1 MPAAPTADPRP
12 DLRAMSRAELEA
24 FVRGLDEPAYRGR
37 QLFRWLH
44 ARRADTFEAMT
55 DLPQAFRA
63 RLAEAA
69 RIGTLDEV
77 LRRVAAD
84 RTVKVLYRLPSGRT
98 VESVL
103 IPDFEPDTDEVRRLT
118 VCVSSQV
125 GCAMGCTFCATGR
138 MGFHENLSAGQIAAQ
153 VEGLDAVAHQTFG
166 RGVTNV
172 VYMGMGEPLQNYDAV
187 TRSVALLTDADGL
200 ALSPKKV
207 TVSTVGLARR
217 IRQLADDGAPFGLA
231 ISLHAPTDEQRSAIM
246 PVNRSEKTDLAALRD
261 AVRYYHQQ
269 TGKPVTYEY
278 CVFEGV
284 NDTPEDARHL
294 AAVTKWAPSKVN
306 LIVYNPV
313 SGAEAPDGALFRSPD
328 EARLQGFIRDLV
340 AHGAR
345 VTVRRSRGQD
355 IEAACG
361 QLAAMEK
368 ADEGDE
374 R

>member
-1 MPAAPTADPRP
+1 MPAATPDARP
-12 DLRAMSRAELEA
+12 DLRAMSRAELDA
-24 FVRGLDEPAYRGR
+24 FVRELGQPAYRGR
-37 QLFRWLH
+37 QLFRWIH
-44 ARRADTFEAMT
+44 ARRARGFDEMT
-55 DLPQAFRA
+55 DLPAAFRE

-69 RIGTLDEV
+69 RIGELEEV
-77 LRRVAAD
+77 TRRVAAD

-103 IPDFEPDTDEVRRLT
+103 IPDIDPDTDEARRLT

-153 VEGLDAVAHQTFG
+153 VESLDAVAHQTFG

-187 TRSVALLTDADGL
+187 TKSVALLTDADGL
-200 ALSPKKV
+200 ALSPRRV

-231 ISLHAPTDEQRSAIM
+231 ISLHAPTDVQRSAIM
-246 PVNRSEKTDLAALRD
+246 PVNRSEKTDLGALRD
-261 AVRYYHQQ
+261 AVTYYHRQ

-284 NDTPEDARHL
+284 NDSAEDARHL
-294 AAVTKWAPSKVN
+294 ARVTRWAPSKVN

-313 SGAEAPDGALFRSPD
+313 SGAVDPDEHPFRSPD
-328 EARLQGFIRDLV
+328 EARLQRFIRDLV
-340 AHGAR
+340 AEGAR

-368 ADEGDE
+368 AGEE
-374 R
+374 